1 MVFFSSALGRILSKV
16 PGEKRLGVYRF
27 LPVFFVIGGAMEWIM
42 INMRVGRETFYD
54 VYRRKQ
60 SERRYQQRLAETSQ
74 SSGSN

>member
-1 MVFFSSALGRILSKV
+1 MVFFSSTLGRILSKV

-42 INMRVGRETFYD
+42 INMRVDD

-74 SSGSN
+74 SSGSD